1 MFSRESLVTLAGV
14 ILRWKT
20 YPVWVSVT
28 VPGDD
33 TVVTE
38 QVPVTGRN
46 RDHAMERTVRHVQ
59 RTLPAGWRAEISDI
73 RGMVRWEP

>member
-1 MFSRESLVTLAGV
+1 MFNQEKLITRLGV

-28 VPGDD
+28 APGWDAI
-33 TVVTE
+33 TE
-38 QVPVTGRN
+38 QIQSSGRD
-46 RDHAMERTVRHVQ
+46 RQHAMERTVRHVQ
-59 RTLPAGWRAEISDI
+59 RTLPAGWRAEITDI